1 MNRQTH
7 LHWMQTRIRRSI
19 RDFNLIEPGDRIA
32 VGISG
37 GKDSTALLY
46 LLASIRKFRGF
57 NFSLFPIHVAPG
69 WGGLGLNTPDLTAL
83 ETFCTGL
90 SLHLHREETQIAEI
104 VFKARAETNPC
115 SLCAKMRRGAL
126 HNAALALNCN
136 KVALGHHA
144 DDVVETFFLNLFY
157 TGKLGTFS
165 PRTYL
170 SKKDLVLIRPMVY
183 LAEPAVETLTAQ
195 LQLPVVANPCPA
207 SGRTK
212 REEIKQ
218 LVQTLE
224 ANYPDLREKV
234 LTSLGNL
241 DLDEI
246 WNRRRTISPKPA
258 G

>member
-7 LHWMQTRIRRSI
+7 LHWMQTRIRRAI

-46 LLASIRKFRGF
+46 LLASIRDYRGF
-57 NFSLFPIHVAPG
+57 DFSLFPIHVAPG
-69 WGGLGLNTPDLTAL
+69 WGGLGLNPPDLTSL
-83 ETFCTGL
+83 EAFCAGL
-90 SLHLHREETQIAEI
+90 SLKLHREETQIAEI
-104 VFKARAETNPC
+104 VFAARAETNPC

-170 SKKDLVLIRPMVY
+170 SKKNLVLIRPMVY
-183 LAEPAVETLTAQ
+183 LAEPAVETLATQ
-195 LQLPVVANPCPA
+195 LQLPVAANPCPA
-207 SGRTK
+207 SGQTK
-212 REEIKQ
+212 RQEIKQ
-218 LVQTLE
+218 LVQTLA

-234 LTSLGNL
+234 LTGLGNL

-246 WNRRRTISPKPA
+246 WNQRKS
-258 G
+258 